1 MEGDDGM
8 WHCLIIEDDRE
19 NARYIANALIEM
31 GHSAVICHDGVTGLQ
46 RSIDTEWDLI
56 ILDRMLPN
64 NVDGLSILASI
75 RALGRKTPVLVL
87 SALGGVDDRVSGLK
101 AGGDDY
107 LVKPFAFSELAA
119 RLEALV
125 RRSQTDTAT
134 TRELR
139 VADLVVD
146 LATRKVERAGKP
158 IALQPREFRLLTHLM
173 LHSDSV
179 VTRTML
185 LEAVWDYRFDPQS
198 NVIDVQVSRLRRKID
213 TGFDVPL
220 IHTVRGAGYMIS
232 EKRKPD
238 EDEA

>member
-1 MEGDDGM
+1 M

-19 NARYIANALIEM
+19 NARYIANGLVELGHTVVVCHEGLEALQV
-31 GHSAVICHDGVTGLQ
+31 STKA
-46 RSIDTEWDLI
+46 SWDVI

-64 NVDGLSILASI
+64 NVDGLSILQAL
-75 RALGRKTPVLVL
+75 RALGKKTPVLVL
-87 SALGGVDDRVSGLK
+87 SALAAVDDRVSGFK

-107 LVKPFAFSELAA
+107 LVKPFAFSELVA

-125 RRSQTDTAT
+125 KRTRADNEI
-134 TRELR
+134 RELR
-139 VADLVVD
+139 VADLTAN
-146 LATRKVERAGKP
+146 LTTRKVERSGVP

-173 LHSDSV
+173 INTGSV

-213 TGFDVPL
+213 TGFPTAL
-220 IHTVRGAGYMIS
+220 IHTVRGAGYTLTDKGATDSLIA
-232 EKRKPD
+232 D
-238 EDEA
+238 TQ

>member
-1 MEGDDGM
+1 MNGDNAM

-46 RSIDTEWDLI
+46 RATDTEWDLI

-64 NVDGLSILASI
+64 NIDGLSILSSI
-75 RALGRKTPVLVL
+75 RALGKKPPVLVL
-87 SALGGVDDRVSGLK
+87 SALGAVDDRVSGLK

-125 RRSQTDTAT
+125 RRSKSDTVM
-134 TRELR
+134 RELR
-139 VADLVVD
+139 VADLVVN
-146 LATRKVERAGKP
+146 LATRKVERGGKP
-158 IALQPREFRLLTHLM
+158 VALQPREFRLLTHLM
-173 LHSDSV
+173 LHSDNV

-213 TGFDVPL
+213 TGFSSPL

-232 EKRKPD
+232 NKNVSD
-238 EDEA
+238 D